1 MNRETLRQEVRYIRR
16 MQKHLFLLLTVS
28 AGLLASVTAQ
38 DQLEY
43 GHVAKVNPL
52 GLLVSQYQLGYEHA
66 ILPNLSVQLSAGIL
80 TGSSELTATDSTASQ
95 EVTLVST
102 NRSGYILIPEVR
114 WYPKGEA
121 CNGVYLAL
129 AGRFRK
135 ATNVNVDTDEII
147 LERTANGAALL
158 FGYQSQSDIA
168 WEVFFGPQIKNVNT
182 VSDYDDDNESGLFGE
197 SDGVGFRFG
206 VNVGIGW

>member
-1 MNRETLRQEVRYIRR
+1 MR
-16 MQKHLFLLLTVS
+16 KHLLLLLAA
-28 AGLLASVTAQ
+28 AGMLASANAQ
-38 DQLEY
+38 VQTEY
-43 GHVAKVNPL
+43 AHVAKLNPL
-52 GLLVSQYQLGYEHA
+52 GLLVSQYQLGYEQA
-66 ILPNLSVQLSAGIL
+66 LLPNLSVQLSAGLL
-80 TGSSELTATDSTASQ
+80 TGSSELSATDSTASQ
-95 EVTLVST
+95 EVTLVSS
-102 NRSGYILIPEVR
+102 NRSGFIVIPEVR

-135 ATNVNVDTDEII
+135 ATNTNVDTDEVI
-147 LERTANGAALL
+147 LERTANGGALL

-168 WEVFFGPQIKNVNT
+168 WEVFFGPQIKNVTT
-182 VSDYDDDNESGLFGE
+182 VSDYDDDNDSGLLGE